1 MIIFKCHGPANEFA
15 EIKIQALHSTQVG
28 AVSFN
33 ANDDQFAISLLTHC
47 RCDAGGYFNLLAGTK
62 PLYVEQWLDYLQEQG
77 VIHHYQQ
84 QAIPFEPEA
93 YAERLKLNDEQTD
106 HLLSLLYQVGG
117 FNKLQVSRFLKQRR
131 NLSSMSTRYSKED
144 LARYLKLGE
153 AINFILQLKKSTPPN

>member
-15 EIKIQALHSTQVG
+15 QIQIQALHATQVG

-33 ANDDQFAISLLTHC
+33 ANDDQFAVSLLSHC
-47 RCDAGGYFNLLAGTK
+47 RSDSGGHFNMLAGTK

-84 QAIPFEPEA
+84 QTIPFEPTT
-93 YAERLKLNDEQTD
+93 YAEQLKLDDEQAE
-106 HLLSLLYQVGG
+106 HLLNLVYAVGG

-153 AINFILQLKKSTPPN
+153 TINFILQLKKATSSD